1 MIKST
6 PPTPQQKNFKRR
18 GTSFEPEAAVAFG
31 EIIRAERIRQEI
43 AQDQFAL
50 RANVDRS
57 YYGKLERGERQPS
70 LGLILR
76 IAGGLGVTASDLIG
90 RTELALGTRLK
101 ISGANN

>member
-6 PPTPQQKNFKRR
+6 TPPNQQKTLKRR
-18 GTSFEPEAAVAFG
+18 GTSFEPATATAFG
-31 EIIRAERIRQEI
+31 EVIRAERIKQEI

-70 LGLILR
+70 LALILR
-76 IAGGLGVTASDLIG
+76 IAGGLGVTAAELVD
-90 RTELALGTRLK
+90 RTELSLK
-101 ISGANN
+101 HG